1 MYVDMHVDVNVFVP
15 QDKGDDKAEDDGDA
29 VEKEKEE
36 EEEDEDDEEEG
47 EENGESE
54 AQATASE
61 VDETKP
67 PTKKEPTGIKTP
79 APTIYTI
86 GFDEETKADVVSD
99 INVKDLSLST
109 NTFPLKVASV
119 SCIVLVREL
128 GDLPRPEGKP
138 ERRAPRALQE
148 GHHAS

>member
-1 MYVDMHVDVNVFVP
+1 MHVDVNVFVP

-67 PTKKEPTGIKTP
+67 PTKKEQTSMKTP
-79 APTIYTI
+79 TPTVYTI
-86 GFDEETKADVVSD
+86 GIDEETNADVVSD
-99 INVKDLSLST
+99 INVKAPKPINEHISSKGCISKLHSLS
-109 NTFPLKVASV
+109 A
-119 SCIVLVREL
+119 
-128 GDLPRPEGKP
+128 
-138 ERRAPRALQE
+138 
-148 GHHAS
+148 

>member
-36 EEEDEDDEEEG
+36 EEEEEEDEDDEEEG

-61 VDETKP
+61 VDEPKP

-79 APTIYTI
+79 APTMYTI

-99 INVKDLSLST
+99 INVKA
-109 NTFPLKVASV
+109 LKHINEHTPFQ
-119 SCIVLVREL
+119 SCIRKLNNL
-128 GDLPRPEGKP
+128 S
-138 ERRAPRALQE
+138 A
-148 GHHAS
+148 

>member
-29 VEKEKEE
+29 VEKEKE
-36 EEEDEDDEEEG
+36 
-47 EENGESE
+47 

-61 VDETKP
+61 VDEPKP

-79 APTIYTI
+79 APTMYTI

-99 INVKDLSLST
+99 INVKA
-109 NTFPLKVASV
+109 LKHINEHTPFQ
-119 SCIVLVREL
+119 SCIRKLNNL
-128 GDLPRPEGKP
+128 S
-138 ERRAPRALQE
+138 A
-148 GHHAS
+148 

>member
-1 MYVDMHVDVNVFVP
+1 MYVDVHVDVNVFVP

-36 EEEDEDDEEEG
+36 EEEEEEDEDDEEEG

-61 VDETKP
+61 VDEPKP

-79 APTIYTI
+79 APTMYTI

-99 INVKDLSLST
+99 INVKAPKPINEHISFKCCISKLHSLS
-109 NTFPLKVASV
+109 A
-119 SCIVLVREL
+119 
-128 GDLPRPEGKP
+128 
-138 ERRAPRALQE
+138 
-148 GHHAS
+148 